1 MTAQLNASLTA
12 EKIYRVLIIG
22 AGFSGIGMAV
32 RLKQR
37 GEDDFV
43 VYEKEAGVGGTWW
56 VNQYP
61 GCACDIPSHLYSF
74 SFEPNPDWS
83 RRFSPQPEIRDYLA
97 RCADKYQLLP
107 HIQFKREVASLR
119 WLEKRA
125 LWQVTDGSGQVV
137 FARVVVAG
145 TGALSTPD
153 YPNIAGLQRFRGRV
167 FHSQHWDHDHD
178 LKGNFD
184 PPLIDK
190 SQWFLAAS
198 RTTGQPSLAILTE
211 VGDPLLYCAQA
222 HLKLSSFRLVSRSQ
236 RHLRVIRRPWFTRCS
251 QFAGQ

>member
-1 MTAQLNASLTA
+1 MTAQLNAPLTA
-12 EKIYRVLIIG
+12 EKIYRILIIG

-97 RCADKYQLLP
+97 HCANKYQLLP
-107 HIQFKREVASLR
+107 HIHFQREVASLR
-119 WLEKRA
+119 WLEKRY
-125 LWQVTDGSGQVV
+125 G
-137 FARVVVAG
+137 R
-145 TGALSTPD
+145 
-153 YPNIAGLQRFRGRV
+153 LQ
-167 FHSQHWDHDHD
+167 
-178 LKGNFD
+178 
-184 PPLIDK
+184 
-190 SQWFLAAS
+190 
-198 RTTGQPSLAILTE
+198 
-211 VGDPLLYCAQA
+211 
-222 HLKLSSFRLVSRSQ
+222 
-236 RHLRVIRRPWFTRCS
+236 
-251 QFAGQ
+251 